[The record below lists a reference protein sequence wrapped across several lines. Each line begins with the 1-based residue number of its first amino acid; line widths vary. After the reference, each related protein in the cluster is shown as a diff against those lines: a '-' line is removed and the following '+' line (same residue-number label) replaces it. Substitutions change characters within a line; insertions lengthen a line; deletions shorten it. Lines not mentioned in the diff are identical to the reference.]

1 MDTKATAIIHTEVKI
16 EAISLNIV
24 ITSVENE
31 QNQIAPISCAGWCSG
46 GHGGDAI
53 GPSPTLNVFVFG
65 PGRHLLPCLDTR
77 SDRTTRLILPADI
90 VNANCQTVNT
100 VFVLQS
106 AHLEARDRHLSTGE
120 KSRRLPSNSQLELS
134 LPSRSPRY
142 IST

>member
-1 MDTKATAIIHTEVKI
+1 MDTKPTAIIHTEVKI

-31 QNQIAPISCAGWCSG
+31 QNQIAPISWCSG

-53 GPSPTLNVFVFG
+53 GPSPTLNVFGFG
-65 PGRHLLPCLDTR
+65 PGRHSLPC